1 MGIHCYASEKRDP
14 IKEGMIKLK
23 NKFEKENLIGIGGSS
38 KVKCNITLIILYN
51 LIGLENNRKKHK

>member
-1 MGIHCYASEKRDP
+1 MGVHCYASEKRDP

-38 KVKCNITLIILYN
+38 KVKCNIY
-51 LIGLENNRKKHK
+51 